1 MFWKWLSEK
10 HPVANEVIWW
20 TVDLIGIAAIIISI
34 ISLIRG

>member
-10 HPVANEVIWW
+10 HPIANEVIWW
-20 TVDLIGIAAIIISI
+20 GIDIMGVVAIVISI